1 MSLIALAAVFGFA
14 AGWLLAWATEPQDW
28 PDL

>member
-1 MSLIALAAVFGFA
+1 VLIAGSIVVGLA

-28 PDL
+28 PEL